1 MRYNF
6 DEIINRKNT
15 NSIKWDFG
23 ELLKEFGITDRF
35 DKDTLPLFTADMDIA
50 CPPEIVEA
58 MHRTA
63 DQRIYGYSALP
74 NEYYQSIINWFDK
87 RHNWSI
93 KKEEIVYCPGTV
105 HAIGIAIEAY
115 TKKGD
120 GVIIQRPVYTPFTA
134 KIEGASRVVANNQM
148 ILNDDHT
155 YSIDLEDFEELA
167 KKKENTM
174 FILCNPHNPTG
185 RIFSNHE
192 LKRMAEICHENDV
205 VIVADEIHGDLIRQD
220 SVFTPIVKTT
230 DKTNHIVTCTAIN
243 KTFNVA
249 GLHASNIVISDK
261 LLRAKFKKV
270 LGMTLP
276 TPFTINAVISAYT
289 QCEEWLDQIITYFDN
304 SLEWVTDFLR
314 KNMPTVRFSR
324 PEGTY
329 IFWMDFRGYNIS
341 KEEIKKRI
349 YVDANVVLESGPMF
363 DPDKGAGFERIC
375 LSSPLPIV
383 KEAFNRI
390 AKAFSDLEV

>member
-1 MRYNF
+1 MKYNF

-15 NSIKWDFG
+15 SSIKWDFG

-35 DKDTLPLFTADMDIA
+35 DDDTLPLFTADMDIA
-50 CPPEIVEA
+50 VAPPIVDA

-74 NEYYQSIINWFDK
+74 SEYYDSIINWFTK
-87 RHNWSI
+87 RHNWTI

-115 TKKGD
+115 TSVGE
-120 GVIIQRPVYTPFTA
+120 GVIIQRPVYTPFTG
-134 KIEGASRVVANNQM
+134 KIEGANRIVANNQM
-148 ILNDDHT
+148 ILNADHT
-155 YSIDLEDFEELA
+155 YSIDLEGFEALA
-167 KKKENTM
+167 KKEENTM
-174 FILCNPHNPTG
+174 FILCNPHNPSG
-185 RIFSNHE
+185 RIFSNKE
-192 LKRMAEICHENDV
+192 LRRMAEICHENNV

-220 SVFTPIVKTT
+220 STFTPIVKTT
-230 DKTNHIVTCTAIN
+230 DKTDHIVTCTAIN

-249 GLHASNIVISDK
+249 GLHASNIVISNK

-276 TPFTINAVISAYT
+276 TPFTINAVIAAYNE
-289 QCEEWLDQIITYFDN
+289 CEEWLDQIKTYFDGT
-304 SLEWVTDFLR
+304 LEWVMTFLR
-314 KNMPTVRFSR
+314 ENMPKVKFAR

-329 IFWMDFRGYNIS
+329 IFWMDFKDYGIS

-349 YVDANVVLESGPMF
+349 YIDANVVLESGTMF
-363 DPDKGAGFERIC
+363 DPDLGAGFERIC
-375 LSSPLPIV
+375 LSSPRPIV
-383 KEAFNRI
+383 EEAFNRI
-390 AKAFSDLEV
+390 AKAFEDLN